1 MTLPGTP
8 ADQRDAEVLDGLGA
22 VRHRLRPNRINL
34 AIGMILSIP
43 VMAGGIVGLGFVLRE
58 AWIRGWN
65 VPLYSETEF
74 SWYLW
79 FMGMFVFA
87 GLIFGGAA
95 LLRWAI
101 LRWTLRVTVCSAG
114 FEWRRMGRTDRYL
127 WEDMEAVRE
136 FRPDIPA
143 SNDFQ
148 IQIRNGPRI
157 NLTKNDLI
165 NHGVF
170 GKIAMAEARTRGI
183 PAEGGENHQPLLFC
197 TPGESDHGA
206 DDKIHR
212 TDDDIVLE

>member
-1 MTLPGTP
+1 MTSPDSP
-8 ADQRDAEVLDGLGA
+8 ADQRDVEVIEGLGT

-34 AIGMILSIP
+34 AIGMILSFP
-43 VMAGGIVGLGFVLRE
+43 VMAGGVVGLGFVLRE
-58 AWIRGWN
+58 AWTRGWN
-65 VPLYSETEF
+65 IPLYSETEF
-74 SWYLW
+74 SWYMW
-79 FMGMFVFA
+79 FVGLFGFG
-87 GLIFGGAA
+87 GLILGGAA

-114 FEWRRMGRTDRYL
+114 FEWRRMGRTDRYV
-127 WEDMEAVRE
+127 WEDMESVRE

-165 NHGVF
+165 EHTIF
-170 GKIAMAEARTRGI
+170 GKIAMVEARTRGI
-183 PAEGGENHQPLLFC
+183 PAEGGEIPQPLLFC
-197 TPGESDHGA
+197 NPGESAHE
-206 DDKIHR
+206 IHR